1 MSQLELH
8 LQHQGEPA
16 SALSILSQS
25 TELSNAELKAAIS
38 KGALWLEKPT
48 KLPAKSNASSK
59 DSLSHKASK
68 NTHSRPNSGSVLRLR
83 RVKKLINAGETL
95 HFYYNAEVLAQEPP
109 AAQLI
114 DDQQSYSVW
123 FKPSGM
129 LSQGSKWSDHCTIT
143 RWAQLHLPNDRPC
156 FLVHRLDRATCGLIL
171 VAHSKKAAQAF
182 TQLFEQRKLTKQYEA
197 MLDLSQSSLASQVTV
212 NEPIDGKKAISHFS
226 EIAIDKRLNI
236 GHYLI
241 DIETGRKHQIRKH
254 ALMLASPIIGDRLY
268 NDNQSVIDA
277 ACAQE
282 KTALCFDVDLQL
294 CATRLAFTC
303 PLTNQARDYQ
313 TPDELKPSLAAFQS
327 ASEQ

>member
-1 MSQLELH
+1 MSPLELH

-25 TELSNAELKAAIS
+25 TELSNAQLKAAIG

-48 KLPAKSNASSK
+48 KPSSDK
-59 DSLSHKASK
+59 KNSDKARASK
-68 NTHSRPNSGSVLRLR
+68 KNGGVQRLR
-83 RVKKLINAGETL
+83 RVKKPINAGETL
-95 HFYYNAEVLAQEPP
+95 HFYYNEEVLAQAPP

-143 RWAQLHLPNDRPC
+143 RWAQLHLPNERPC

-171 VAHSKKAAQAF
+171 VAHTKKAAQAF

-197 MLDLSQSSLASQVTV
+197 MLDVSQSSLASQVTI

-226 EIAIDKRLNI
+226 EIAVDRNRNI
-236 GHYLI
+236 GHYLV

-268 NDNQSVIDA
+268 NSPHSADGTANTQ
-277 ACAQE
+277 AQD
-282 KTALCFDVDLQL
+282 KVQMNTAPSFDVDLQL

-303 PLTNQARDYQ
+303 PLTDKARDYQ
-313 TPDELKPSLAAFQS
+313 TPDEFKLSLTAFQS
-327 ASEQ
+327 ASK